1 MRFIPERPVPVTVTR
16 LFELPVQIS
25 LPIYSLERPAN
36 PQPLAYLVLQADSYR
51 MYKFVMSALATLV
64 TAYLLLVLMLT
75 VALTWCINR
84 LMVRPL
90 RRIARELNDL
100 SQQERLGHQLTLP
113 RLHHDDEIGMLVRSY
128 NRNQQSWS
136 ASMMSCPSSRPASRS
151 PSCRIKPFCWRCWS
165 RRWPAR
171 RAPR

>member
-1 MRFIPERPVPVTVTR
+1 
-16 LFELPVQIS
+16 
-25 LPIYSLERPAN
+25 
-36 PQPLAYLVLQADSYR
+36 
-51 MYKFVMSALATLV
+51 
-64 TAYLLLVLMLT
+64 
-75 VALTWCINR
+75 
-84 LMVRPL
+84 MVRPL

-128 NRNQQSWS
+128 NRNQQSTVRQHDELS
-136 ASMMSCPSSRPASRS
+136 IQSTRFPVSELPNKA
-151 PSCRIKPFCWRCWS
+151 FCWRCWS